1 MNSNLY
7 QKPLLTFSNILKKQT
22 FVLLYQQKEEKVLL
36 LKNQE
41 KKLKIKN
48 QPFKKLNPHLFCGN
62 LCFIFN
68 ILVLNPLILDNNVIG
83 LLYKNNRNQLV
94 FIKPGNVKKFVKFFK
109 YYLPILPL
117 LSILQSMTSWSK
129 NSFMRI

>member
-1 MNSNLY
+1 MNSKLY
-7 QKPLLTFSNILKKQT
+7 QKPLLAFSNILNKHT

-48 QPFKKLNPHLFCGN
+48 QPFKKLNSHVFCGN

-68 ILVLNPLILDNNVIG
+68 IFVLNPLILDNNVIG
-83 LLYKNNRNQLV
+83 LLYKNNKNQLI
-94 FIKPGNVKKFVKFFK
+94 FIKPANVKKFVKFFK
-109 YYLPILPL
+109 YYMPILPL
-117 LSILQSMTSWSK
+117 LSILQSMSSWSK
-129 NSFMRI
+129 NSFIQS